1 MHDNTESIIKKA
13 NKRMIILEKLFNLPI
28 EDMNDN
34 PGNLFY
40 QHFSVNVDQLISQ
53 ELDDNLNYVPDN
65 LVWVL

>member
-1 MHDNTESIIKKA
+1 
-13 NKRMIILEKLFNLPI
+13 MIILEKLFNLPI